1 MKYAR
6 QMAAMLA
13 VGILSALLVPAAF
26 GQDAA
31 DGPETVMATYRV
43 KPAQIDAFLKM
54 MPDYWAALR
63 ERDMVIPA
71 PHVLLRGEENG
82 KPIVVEI
89 LSWKAHGIP
98 DDVPPEI
105 QAYWDKI
112 NAMVEARDGHKGIE
126 FPEMTIVPV
135 KDLTAK

>member
-13 VGILSALLVPAAF
+13 IGILSALLVPAAF

-105 QAYWDKI
+105 QAYWDKM
-112 NAMVEARDGHKGIE
+112 NARVEARDGHKGIE